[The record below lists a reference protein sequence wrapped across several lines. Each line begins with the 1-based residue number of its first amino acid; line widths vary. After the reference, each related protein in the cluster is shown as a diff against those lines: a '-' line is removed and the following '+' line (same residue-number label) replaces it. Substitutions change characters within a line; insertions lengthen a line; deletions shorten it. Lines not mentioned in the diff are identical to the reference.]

1 MAVDETLWDA
11 TAKTKQKM
19 GEATAS
25 LCKMFCF
32 VNLVVSS
39 DTWE

>member
-1 MAVDETLWDA
+1 L
-11 TAKTKQKM
+11 TKHCGMQLQKQNKKM
-19 GEATAS
+19 VEATAS